1 MADQMTLE
9 LADNLLK
16 EYDLYHNSLIFG
28 GKIKFNINYLFDGK
42 VYISL
47 VGLIGDVERKSTY
60 DFENN
65 DYFNKVVLPK
75 IIERFLSKNVGIKA
89 RRIMGND
96 ENGTYIVERADS
108 KDSLIIR
115 NCSKEVMDTSDR
127 FIKALSN
134 LNDFDY
140 SNNKRI
146 IIEENSNLLYD
157 NYMKYNLIFDYAQ
170 YKNAYFKSNS
180 TLAFDIESSIN
191 DEEDVSALQ
200 LLILNIARYAYMFE
214 GNAKENLWDEI
225 KSTYKDQKA
234 VEDICDN
241 FKELDL
247 SEDSLYA
254 DALMLAEFEKNH
266 DMFLHNND
274 AIVQEAIA
282 AVESGV
288 NYFDE
293 SYDTYFTKKQE
304 YYSSILDTQ
313 REIVCLDFLDSH
325 SLGETLRSVE
335 LKNKVASRVE
345 KRETSFI
352 DTMKDIQAKKLA
364 FATIINE
371 PSEDDDDDAGY
382 KVENFDEIYSGA
394 EDQARIIF
402 DVIQERDQIKKD
414 AEEFAKQIIMKEKEH
429 KEIID
434 ASMEQ
439 AQRIIELENENKELK
454 RLAQENAQD
463 LFDRDKRMQEEQRLR
478 EIIDESPIKAQDIDK
493 INNLLNAISSCKD
506 IDFAVNH
513 PTVMQELAFLEEK
526 IITYLTT
533 HKNIVH
539 EEIVFPSL
547 EKEEM
552 LESKPVIEL
561 LSMIRNAY
569 VTSHQYEKYGRH
581 TVINFV
587 PVDEDTFRV
596 TLYSVKDDDDD
607 ILMDAF
613 FEDYQLTDSV
623 LEQLCNIFKDDA
635 VIVASKV
642 DNVPPDKADY
652 LVLDNMNNAIKFM
665 GCSRKLIDTVKSFL

>member
-1 MADQMTLE
+1 
-9 LADNLLK
+9 
-16 EYDLYHNSLIFG
+16 
-28 GKIKFNINYLFDGK
+28 
-42 VYISL
+42 
-47 VGLIGDVERKSTY
+47 
-60 DFENN
+60 
-65 DYFNKVVLPK
+65 
-75 IIERFLSKNVGIKA
+75 
-89 RRIMGND
+89 
-96 ENGTYIVERADS
+96 
-108 KDSLIIR
+108 
-115 NCSKEVMDTSDR
+115 
-127 FIKALSN
+127 
-134 LNDFDY
+134 
-140 SNNKRI
+140 
-146 IIEENSNLLYD
+146 
-157 NYMKYNLIFDYAQ
+157 MKYNLIFDYAQ